1 MTAPITAKVM
11 ATLSPTKM
19 WGIAVGNRI
28 LMNVCVVLAE
38 SERISS
44 MSGGGTAERPL
55 AVATMIGKKQTRKTT
70 ATFGNMPKPSHSKS
84 RGAIATLGTDWKASR
99 IG

>member
-28 LMNVCVVLAE
+28 LMNVCVVLAD

-44 MSGGGTAERPL
+44 MSGAGTAERPL
-55 AVATMIGKKQTRKTT
+55 AVATMIGKKQTRNTT
-70 ATFGNMPKPSHSKS
+70 AIFGIMPNPIQSTSS
-84 RGAIATLGTDWKASR
+84 GAIATLGTDWNISR